1 MKERGGVFLDRPL
14 PEWMEGRG
22 VTRRSFLSFC
32 SVMAATLALP
42 SGYRNAI
49 AEALATARRPVLIWR
64 QFQDCAG
71 NSESMLRSPHPDVAQ
86 LVLESFSWN
95 YHELLMAASGQ
106 EAEALSSQAAQEL
119 KGQYIAV
126 IEGAIPTGDGYCTIG
141 GRSALDLAREVAS
154 NAKFTIA
161 VGACAWDG
169 GLVQHGPTG
178 GQGVQD
184 VVPDANVVNLAGCP
198 HNPANTV
205 AVLVYYLTFGEM
217 PALDQYNRPLF
228 AYGDLIHDQ
237 CERRAY
243 FDAGLFVEQWGDEG
257 HRKGY
262 CLYKM
267 GCKGPSATFNCPNVR
282 WNDGTSWPVEAGHN
296 CIACASHEFWA
307 NASPFYATLPNVP
320 GFGADTTAETVGL
333 GVMGGVLAI
342 TAMHAAG
349 KGVQGARARRALRKQ
364 NLAVAAEQSAATG
377 AEPPPPPAAEQPH
390 ATAVE
395 QSPRTAAEQPP
406 ASRSGGPDVHA
417 EPDAPGE
424 GSHEDQD

>member
-1 MKERGGVFLDRPL
+1 MSLNQSLPERLEERGVS
-14 PEWMEGRG
+14 
-22 VTRRSFLSFC
+22 RRSFLSFC

-42 SGYRNAI
+42 SAYRTAI

-64 QFQDCAG
+64 QFQDCGG
-71 NSESMLRSPHPDVAQ
+71 NSESILRSPHPDVAQ
-86 LVLESFSWN
+86 LVLETFSWN
-95 YHELLMAASGQ
+95 YHELIMAASGQ
-106 EAEALSSQAAQEL
+106 SAEALSSQAVREL

-126 IEGAIPTGDGYCTIG
+126 IEGSIPTGEGYCTIG
-141 GRSALDLAREVAS
+141 GRSAVDLAREVAG

-198 HNPANTV
+198 HNAANTV
-205 AVLVYYLTFGEM
+205 AVLVHYLTFGEM

-257 HRKGY
+257 HRRGY

-267 GCKGPSATFNCPNVR
+267 GCKGPSASFNCPNVR
-282 WNDGTSWPVEAGHN
+282 WNDGTSWPIEAGHN
-296 CIACASHEFWA
+296 CIACASQDFWA
-307 NASPFYATLPNVP
+307 NASPFYSRLPNVP

-333 GVMGGVLAI
+333 GVMAGVLGL
-342 TAMHAAG
+342 TAAHAVG
-349 KGVQGARARRALRKQ
+349 KGVQGARARRAARMR
-364 NLAVAAEQSAATG
+364 NLQA
-377 AEPPPPPAAEQPH
+377 AEPPP
-390 ATAVE
+390 ATA
-395 QSPRTAAEQPP
+395 ADQPP
-406 ASRSGGPDVHA
+406 GAPSRGPDESA
-417 EPDAPGE
+417 GPEGE
-424 GSHEDQD
+424 TEGPREDQD